1 MSDQPTTIV
10 FIHGMYMNAKSWT
23 PWIERA
29 TARGF
34 TTHAPSWPFH
44 DGDPT
49 YLRAHLDPGLGALT
63 FGDVTDHYKTFIDT
77 LPERPVLVGHSIGG
91 LLTQK
96 LVNDGYATAGVAISP
111 APPRGVLSF
120 DPTFFRANFPHANPF
135 AGSEPVIM
143 TPKRFH
149 FTFTNTMTESEN
161 QGAFNTYVVPE
172 SRNVPRSTLG
182 AQGRIDFGRDHV
194 PLLFLTGD
202 TDHLIPLSLV
212 KKNVAKYKAETGS
225 IELREFTGRSHFICN
240 QEGWEEV
247 ADAAFDW
254 VTALDPG
261 APAIGIPHT
270 DAVAEPAEVKTVTGP
285 LADLATADSD
295 AHETE

>member
-1 MSDQPTTIV
+1 MSDPSKTIV
-10 FIHGMYMNAKSWT
+10 FMHGMYMNAKSWT
-23 PWIERA
+23 PWVERA
-29 TARGF
+29 TQRGF

-44 DGDPT
+44 DDDPT

-63 FGDVTDHYKTFIDT
+63 FGDITDHYKAFIDT

-96 LVNDGYATAGVAISP
+96 LVNDGYASAGVAVSP
-111 APPRGVLSF
+111 APPRGIISF
-120 DPTFFRANFPHANPF
+120 DPTFFRANLPHANPF
-135 AGSEPVIM
+135 AGNKPVIM

-149 FTFTNTMTESEN
+149 FTFTNTMTETEN

-172 SRNVPRSTLG
+172 SRNVPRSTLT

-202 TDHLIPLSLV
+202 SDNLIPLSLV
-212 KKNVAKYKAETGS
+212 KKNIRAYKPATGS
-225 IELREFTGRSHFICN
+225 VELRAFAGRSHFICN

-254 VTALDPG
+254 IDALDT
-261 APAIGIPHT
+261 APTAVDEPIAAT
-270 DAVAEPAEVKTVTGP
+270 VDASTTEPESVDADEAQAE
-285 LADLATADSD
+285 
-295 AHETE
+295 